1 MKLDHYFIPLTK
13 INMKYIIDRQGLDTI
28 FEENIGKNLIITG
41 LSNNFSD
48 IDIKRAS
55 NKNKNHQEGPHKTYK
70 LLVSK

>member
-13 INMKYIIDRQGLDTI
+13 INMKYVIDRQGLDTI
-28 FEENIGKNLIITG
+28 FEKNIGKNLIITG

-55 NKNKNHQEGPHKTYK
+55 NKNNNHQEGPHKT
-70 LLVSK
+70 

>member
-55 NKNKNHQEGPHKTYK
+55 NKNKNLQEGPHKTYK

>member
-13 INMKYIIDRQGLDTI
+13 INMKYVIDRQGLDTI

-55 NKNKNHQEGPHKTYK
+55 NKNKNHQEGQHKT
-70 LLVSK
+70 

>member
-1 MKLDHYFIPLTK
+1 MKLDHFLILLTK
-13 INMKYIIDRQGLDTI
+13 INIKSIIERQGLDTI

-55 NKNKNHQEGPHKTYK
+55 NKNKNHQEGPHKT
-70 LLVSK
+70 

>member
-55 NKNKNHQEGPHKTYK
+55 NKNKNHQEGQNKTYK